1 MSTHASGEEP
11 GPAAGAR
18 IRIAGPTDAE
28 LVTRLLHDF
37 NTEFDCPGPDP
48 DRDVPRI
55 ERLLNRDDVLVVVAT
70 TDPGGHDVGIASLT
84 LRPTAYWDGPLAHL
98 EDLYVRPDLR
108 SRGVGTALL
117 DRARAEVH
125 ARGALE
131 LHIIVDD
138 ADVDAR
144 RFYERNGFSHLD
156 PDSGSGM
163 RLFLR
168 QL

>member
-37 NTEFDCPGPDP
+37 NSEFECPGPDP

-108 SRGVGTALL
+108 SRGVGAALL